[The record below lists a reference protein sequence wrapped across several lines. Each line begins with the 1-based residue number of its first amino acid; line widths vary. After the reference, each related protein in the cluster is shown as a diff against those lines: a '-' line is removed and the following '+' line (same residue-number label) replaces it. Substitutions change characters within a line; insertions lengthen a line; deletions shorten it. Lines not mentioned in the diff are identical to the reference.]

1 MKPILTLSF
10 LFLITI
16 SFSVCAQ
23 LKINGKISGPKKG
36 NISSAQVSIKNSY
49 DGTSTDSLGKFVFST
64 AEKGIQW
71 LVFSAIGYGNDSV
84 QIDLNKPEQFYELI
98 LKKQGHELNLV
109 TVSAGSFEAS
119 DTKKGVFL
127 NSLDIATTAG
137 SEADV
142 FAALQTLPGTQV
154 SFGENGLFVRGGLA
168 SETQTF
174 FDGLL
179 IKNPQGTQLP
189 DMAARGRF
197 SPFLFKG
204 TTFSAGGY
212 SAVYGQAL
220 SSALI
225 LESKD
230 LPEKTTTAISLMTVG
245 ISANQNQRFKNS
257 SLSVGGNY
265 YNLKPAFTLFRQN
278 TNWLN
283 EPVSADAT
291 VQYKLKTSQNGMLKF
306 YGSYADAK
314 VGLFTQNANLPTQQ
328 ELFTNHNKNIYT
340 NLSYSNFLNKKLKL
354 QSGFSYSNTA
364 DDGIMDVNQYTR
376 TDKLTQAKT
385 TLTYFFGTNNTL
397 KVGSDWMQ
405 TKRNEG
411 LNALNRGFT
420 DNLLSAYAETD
431 FYFTNWL
438 VARAGLRAEKSS
450 FTNKNNIAP
459 RLSLSAKTGQ
469 FSQVSAAYGQFYQ
482 QVEEAYL
489 VQTNTFDYEN
499 ATHYLLNY
507 QRNNNGQTLRAEVF
521 YKKYASLVK
530 TIPALNQSGDGYAQG
545 FDLFWRDKK
554 SIKNVD
560 YWLSYSYLDT
570 KRNAGNA
577 PVALSPVFAAKHTA
591 NVVYKHYVSAL
602 KSQISGTY
610 TFASGR
616 PYYNPADANFT
627 ENRTKS
633 YQNLS
638 LSVSYLT
645 RWFKQFTIIYASC
658 NNLPGFKNVYGYR
671 FSQDGQTKTPI
682 IPQANRNFF
691 LGVFITIGDNT
702 LNN

>member
-1 MKPILTLSF
+1 MKLVATLGILFILAVN
-10 LFLITI
+10 LGAH
-16 SFSVCAQ
+16 AQ
-23 LKINGKISGPKKG
+23 VKISGRV
-36 NISSAQVSIKNSY
+36 ISNRKTLISGAQVSLKNSY
-49 DGTSTDSLGKFVFST
+49 DGTSTDSVGNFAFST
-64 AEKGIQW
+64 TEKGPQW
-71 LVFSAIGYGNDSV
+71 LVFSAIGFGNDSL
-84 QIDLNKPEQFYELI
+84 QIDLDETPHIYELV
-98 LKKQGHELNLV
+98 LKNQVQELNVV

-168 SETQTF
+168 TETQTF

-179 IKNPQGTQLP
+179 VKNPQGSQLP

-204 TTFSAGGY
+204 TNFSAGGY

-245 ISANQNQRFKNS
+245 IGANQNQRFKNS
-257 SLSVGGNY
+257 SLSIGGNY
-265 YNLKPAFTLFRQN
+265 YNLKPAFTVFKQN
-278 TNWLN
+278 TNWVN

-291 VQYKLKTSQNGMLKF
+291 VQYKVKTTKNGTLKF

-314 VGLFTQNANLPTQQ
+314 VGLFTANNNNP
-328 ELFTNHNKNIYT
+328 EKADFFSNHNKNIYS
-340 NLSYSNFLNKKLKL
+340 NLSYSDYLSKNLKL

-364 DDGIMDVNQYTR
+364 DNGLMDVNNYTR
-376 TDKLTQAKT
+376 KDELTQGKT
-385 TLTYFFGTNNTL
+385 TLTYFFGTRNTI
-397 KVGSDWMQ
+397 KFGGDWLQ
-405 TKRNEG
+405 TKREESWNG
-411 LNALNRGFT
+411 LSRDFT
-420 DNLLSAYAETD
+420 DNLFAAYAEAD
-431 FYFTNWL
+431 IFFTSWL
-438 VARAGLRAEKSS
+438 VARAGLRAENSLLINKS
-450 FTNKNNIAP
+450 NLAP
-459 RLSLSAKTGQ
+459 RLSLSAKTGE
-469 FSQVSAAYGQFYQ
+469 FSQVSAAYGKFYQ
-482 QVEEAYL
+482 QADESYL
-489 VQTNTFDYEN
+489 VQTTNLNFEN
-499 ATHYLLNY
+499 AAHYLLNY
-507 QRNNNGQTLRAEVF
+507 QRNKDGQTFRAEIF

-530 TIPALNQSGDGYAQG
+530 NLPVLNQAGDGYAQG
-545 FDLFWRDKK
+545 LDIFWRDKK

-570 KRNAGNA
+570 KRNAGNYQ
-577 PVALSPVFAAKHTA
+577 VALTPVFAAKHTA
-591 NVVYKHYVSAL
+591 NVVYKQYVSAI

-616 PYYNPADANFT
+616 PYYNPADKNFT

-633 YQNLS
+633 FQNLS

-645 RWFKQFTIIYASC
+645 RWFNQFTVIYASC
-658 NNLPGFKNVYGYR
+658 NNIAGFKNVYGYR
-671 FSQDGQTKTPI
+671 FSDDGSTQTPI
-682 IPQANRNFF
+682 IPQARRNFF
-691 LGVFITIGDNT
+691 LGVFLTIGDNT